1 MKLKNLFKEKGI
13 FSGKKVLA
21 ITMVLTFVGGMTL
34 GVAASNHTW
43 GSTGNVV
50 YDNNGQKTTVFN
62 KQDLIYL
69 DDRISTIEAGV
80 DTGKVNIAKK
90 LNEWELPADKIVPT
104 TNPSFN
110 QINTALEY
118 IKSIPNAGK
127 EWKDASN
134 NSYYVKEDG
143 SITTNASEAKKNADG
158 NAEPLK
164 ISAATAGNLSAG
176 TSAWVDGSL
185 LIGTG
190 ADNKNYY
197 ELGRDAKAIG
207 YTLIRVTDKSAI
219 CILDEN
225 QLNPLVPTTNTWKKT
240 AASTYKGT
248 DGGIITANSGDIVS
262 GQCYRVFDGDD
273 STNWCSRSNN
283 NISASN
289 PHWICYKF
297 PYPTSI
303 NVVKIIGNSTTVPA
317 TIQGSNDG
325 ESWTDIFTVD
335 VNNTDIYH
343 VLGFNQYSDEFLYF
357 RVLFTSCNEKWGD
370 VTAIGGTKFYYF
382 VNIYAIQFYKTI

>member
-1 MKLKNLFKEKGI
+1 MKLKDLFKEKGI

-21 ITMVLTFVGGMTL
+21 ITMALTFVGGMTL
-34 GVAASNHTW
+34 GAAASNHTW

-50 YDNNGQKTTVFN
+50 YDNNGTKTTVFN
-62 KQDLIYL
+62 KQDLVYL
-69 DDRISTIEAGV
+69 DDRISTIEASV

-158 NAEPLK
+158 NVEPLK

-197 ELGRDAKAIG
+197 NQSESDFKQVSSGEWNDNLSHTINLSDFCDNNGTLYIFYTIHWYANTYSFSISNCANKEIGGRKADL
-207 YTLIRVTDKSAI
+207 YTSA
-219 CILDEN
+219 
-225 QLNPLVPTTNTWKKT
+225 
-240 AASTYKGT
+240 
-248 DGGIITANSGDIVS
+248 
-262 GQCYRVFDGDD
+262 
-273 STNWCSRSNN
+273 
-283 NISASN
+283 
-289 PHWICYKF
+289 
-297 PYPTSI
+297 
-303 NVVKIIGNSTTVPA
+303 
-317 TIQGSNDG
+317 
-325 ESWTDIFTVD
+325 
-335 VNNTDIYH
+335 
-343 VLGFNQYSDEFLYF
+343 NQYTGFHKLSDINNDSLLSYRSWDAGAHYFSYKLYI
-357 RVLFTSCNEKWGD
+357 LE
-370 VTAIGGTKFYYF
+370 
-382 VNIYAIQFYKTI
+382 